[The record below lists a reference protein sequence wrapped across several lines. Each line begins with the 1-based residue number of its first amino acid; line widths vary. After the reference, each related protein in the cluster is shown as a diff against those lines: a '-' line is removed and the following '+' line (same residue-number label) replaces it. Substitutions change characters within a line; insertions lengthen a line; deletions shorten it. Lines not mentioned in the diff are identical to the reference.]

1 MQHHYFIDSFK
12 IRRWVPVLWILALLG
27 IVLTGCTPTPLLVT
41 PPMPYLTDE
50 ANVLSEAQRTELIDR
65 LEAHNSTQVGRIFVL
80 IIPKLPEEKTLE
92 AYAYEKINAT
102 PLASGER
109 NDRILILLPME
120 ERQVRIETS
129 QDVWERLTDE
139 ECTAIIQQQFI
150 PQFKTGNYYQGLA
163 DGIAAIIAQLEA
175 P

>member
-1 MQHHYFIDSFK
+1 MQQHHLMNSFK
-12 IRRWVPVLWILALLG
+12 TRGLVSVLWILVLLG
-27 IVLTGCTPTPLLVT
+27 IILAGCTPTPPLVA

-50 ANVLSEAQRTELIDR
+50 ANVLSEAQRTELVER
-65 LEAHNSTQVGRIFVL
+65 LEAHSRTKVGRIFVR
-80 IIPKLPEEKTLE
+80 IIPKLPEETTLE
-92 AYAYEKINAT
+92 AYAYETINAK

-109 NDRILILLPME
+109 NDRILILLAME

-129 QDVWERLTDE
+129 QEVWERLTNE

-150 PQFKTGNYYQGLA
+150 PQFKTGNYYQGLS
-163 DGIAAIIAQLEA
+163 DGIAAIIKQLET